1 MMMRLVKMVMLIKMM
16 ALMLRLGKGPAT
28 KSDEFLEKFQMAFD
42 TPPPHFW
49 KIVTYMVAYIR
60 GGIMVR

>member
-1 MMMRLVKMVMLIKMM
+1 MSK
-16 ALMLRLGKGPAT
+16 LGKRGCT

-49 KIVTYMVAYIR
+49 KIITDMVAYMQ
-60 GGIMVR
+60 GGMMARYYENSSDFVA